1 MDSNEMIKDIN
12 KEFFDNLLKEIHDV
26 VMVDLI
32 TAVGD
37 TNELVDSVKVGINN
51 DEGALWIENL
61 NNLTEDVK
69 GSLEVC
75 YSQVENE
82 FNKLFAEWEEYKKAN
97 EGDKEDSDAI

>member
-37 TNELVDSVKVGINN
+37 TNELVDSVKVGIDN

-61 NNLTEDVK
+61 NN
-69 GSLEVC
+69 
-75 YSQVENE
+75 
-82 FNKLFAEWEEYKKAN
+82 
-97 EGDKEDSDAI
+97 